1 MKWSATCFQG
11 EGGKDQRGEAVSSA
25 RPCSP
30 RAGCPDVGAGKV
42 VRRFARRLRRK
53 RVWVRHGGTRPGAC
67 CGPGQPGPWGSL
79 APEPEDRRGTPRE
92 RASSRSMA
100 TALASPPWSACEPL
114 EGRGS
119 PCPAPST
126 SQLPDSSQGQ
136 RDTRPA
142 RQRGAGAG
150 AHADASGTARGSRR
164 GKGLPRCVRLGRR
177 SRRCRRR
184 VSP

>member
-11 EGGKDQRGEAVSSA
+11 EGGKDRRGEAVSSA

-92 RASSRSMA
+92 SASSRSMA
-100 TALASPPWSACEPL
+100 TASASPPWSACEPL
-114 EGRGS
+114 EGRG
-119 PCPAPST
+119 PPA
-126 SQLPDSSQGQ
+126 LP
-136 RDTRPA
+136 PA
-142 RQRGAGAG
+142 QANCLTAAR
-150 AHADASGTARGSRR
+150 ASGTHGPRGSGAQAQAHTRTPR
-164 GKGLPRCVRLGRR
+164 GRLGGVAVGKGCPGA
-177 SRRCRRR
+177 
-184 VSP
+184 